1 MLTGGFV
8 LSSAAPTNTHCVSK
22 QQSSALNYAIGCQD
36 NEFFLGE
43 SCQLQWKRKKKK
55 GILSDSHAVLQV
67 GILKRTSSGL
77 EGESFIHSLV
87 FIKIDPIQYENN
99 PAKPSYK
106 GLTS

>member
-1 MLTGGFV
+1 M
-8 LSSAAPTNTHCVSK
+8 
-22 QQSSALNYAIGCQD
+22 
-36 NEFFLGE
+36 EE
-43 SCQLQWKRKKKK
+43 KKKK

-77 EGESFIHSLV
+77 ERESFIHSLV